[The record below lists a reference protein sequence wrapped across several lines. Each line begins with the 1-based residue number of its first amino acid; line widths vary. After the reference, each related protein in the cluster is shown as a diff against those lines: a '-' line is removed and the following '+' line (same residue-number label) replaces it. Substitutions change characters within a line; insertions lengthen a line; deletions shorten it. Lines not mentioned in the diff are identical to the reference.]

1 MEKTVSKIGILNSN
15 LISDQFFF
23 SATCTCTPHI
33 SSSSKLIS
41 AWYLVHLKQLIMK
54 TVHILKLDSAGTV
67 PLPGGIIE
75 WQPNHTSK
83 KPCPAVVPLT
93 PPLGFIYFRLL
104 FFAF

>member
-1 MEKTVSKIGILNSN
+1 MEKTVSKSN
-15 LISDQFFF
+15 LVSDQFFF

-41 AWYLVHLKQLIMK
+41 AWYLVYLKQIIMK

-67 PLPGGIIE
+67 PLPGGIIFK

-83 KPCPAVVPLT
+83 KPYPAVVPLT

>member
-1 MEKTVSKIGILNSN
+1 MEKTVSKSN

-41 AWYLVHLKQLIMK
+41 AWYLVYLKQLIMK

-75 WQPNHTSK
+75 WQPK
-83 KPCPAVVPLT
+83 KPWPAVVPLT

>member
-1 MEKTVSKIGILNSN
+1 MEKTVNKSN

-41 AWYLVHLKQLIMK
+41 AWYLVYLKQLILK
-54 TVHILKLDSAGTV
+54 TVHILKLNSAGIV
-67 PLPGGIIE
+67 PLPVGIIE